1 MKTILKIMTD
11 KKFYFT
17 IIYSMIYGMGII
29 IFLDKAN
36 LISTGLA
43 GMSQIILFFTEK
55 FGLGLTYGL
64 IYLLTNIP
72 GIILGWYKIGKKF
85 TFYSLVSI
93 LTVTITSDLMPE
105 NIIITQDIILNS
117 IFGGLLMGYGI
128 GGLLKIGASSGGTD
142 FYGIYLFEKY
152 GIDFTRIN
160 SLINVG
166 VIGVA
171 MLIFGMEIGLYTI
184 LSFYIRT
191 VTLDTVFTNNNKLTV
206 WIIGRDLTKVS
217 QYINQKLKHGT
228 TIIPNVE
235 GGYTR
240 EKKEVIMTI
249 LNQYEYS
256 MLINDLHKIDP
267 SVFINVTETYRLH
280 GNFKYKKD
288 KEN

>member
-11 KKFYFT
+11 TKLYYT
-17 IIYSMIYGMGII
+17 IMYSMIYGLGII
-29 IFLDKAN
+29 IFLDRAN

-43 GMSQIILFFTEK
+43 GASQIILFFTEK
-55 FGLGLTYGL
+55 LGLGFTYGL
-64 IYLLTNIP
+64 IYLVTNIP
-72 GIILGWYKIGKKF
+72 GILLGWYKIGKKF

-93 LTVTITSDLMPE
+93 LTVTITSDIMPE
-105 NIIITQDIILNS
+105 NIVITHDIILNS
-117 IFGGLLMGYGI
+117 IFGGVLMGYGI

-160 SLINVG
+160 SMINIV

-171 MLIFGMEIGLYTI
+171 MLIFGLEIGLYTI
-184 LSFYIRT
+184 LSFYVRT

-256 MLINDLHKIDP
+256 MLIDDLHKIDP
-267 SVFINVTETYRLH
+267 SVFINVTETYRIH
-280 GNFKYKKD
+280 GNFKYRKD

>member
-1 MKTILKIMTD
+1 MNTIEKHLTD
-11 KKFYFT
+11 TKVYYT
-17 IIYSMIYGMGII
+17 IFFSMIYTLGII
-29 IFLDKAN
+29 LFLDTAS

-43 GMSQIILFFTEK
+43 GVAQIINFFTSN
-55 FGLGLTYGL
+55 LGLPISYGI
-64 IYLLTNIP
+64 IYLIINIP
-72 GIILGWYKIGKKF
+72 GIILGWFKIGRRF
-85 TFYSLVSI
+85 TIYSLVSI
-93 LTVTITSDLMPE
+93 LTVTVVSGVVPSVIVT
-105 NIIITQDIILNS
+105 NDIMLNS

-142 FYGIYLFEKY
+142 FYGVYLFEKY
-152 GIDFTRIN
+152 GLDFTRVN
-160 SLINVG
+160 TLINIG
-166 VIGVA
+166 VISVA
-171 MLIFGMEIGLYTI
+171 TLIFGMEIGLYTV

-206 WIIGRDLTKVS
+206 WIIGHDLTKVS

-240 EKKEVIMTI
+240 ERKEVIMTV

-256 MLINDLHKIDP
+256 MLIEDLYKIDP

-280 GNFKYKKD
+280 GNFKRKKE
-288 KEN
+288 KE

>member
-11 KKFYFT
+11 KKFYYT
-17 IIYSMIYGMGII
+17 IIFSMIYALGII

-43 GMSQIILFFTEK
+43 GASQIILFFTEK
-55 FGLGLTYGL
+55 LGLGVTYGL
-64 IYLLTNIP
+64 IYLVTNIP
-72 GIILGWYKIGKKF
+72 GVILGWYKIGKKF

-105 NIIITQDIILNS
+105 SIIITHDIILNS

-128 GGLLKIGASSGGTD
+128 GGLLRIGASSGGTD

-160 SLINVG
+160 TMINIG

-171 MLIFGMEIGLYTI
+171 MIIFGLEIGLYTI

-256 MLINDLHKIDP
+256 MLIDDLHKIDP
-267 SVFINVTETYRLH
+267 SVFINVTETYRIH

-288 KEN
+288 KES

>member
-1 MKTILKIMTD
+1 MEKLEKYLIDTKI
-11 KKFYFT
+11 YYT
-17 IIYSMIYGMGII
+17 IIYSMIYALGII
-29 IFLDKAN
+29 LFLDTAG

-43 GMSQIILFFTEK
+43 GVAQIINFFTETM
-55 FGLGLTYGL
+55 GIPATYGT
-64 IYLLTNIP
+64 IYLVLNIP
-72 GIILGWYKIGKKF
+72 GILLGWLKIGRRF
-85 TFYSLVSI
+85 TIYSLVSI
-93 LTVTITSDLMPE
+93 LTVTLVSDLVPAVVVT
-105 NIIITQDIILNS
+105 NDIMLNS

-142 FYGIYLFEKY
+142 FYGVYLFEKY
-152 GIDFTRIN
+152 GLDFTRVNTI
-160 SLINVG
+160 INV
-166 VIGVA
+166 IIISVA
-171 MLIFGMEIGLYTI
+171 TLIFGMEIGLYTI

-240 EKKEVIMTI
+240 ESKEVIMTI
-249 LNQYEYS
+249 LNQYEYA
-256 MLINDLHKIDP
+256 MLIEDLYKIDP
-267 SVFINVTETYRLH
+267 SVFINVTETYKVH
-280 GNFKYKKD
+280 GNFKRKKG